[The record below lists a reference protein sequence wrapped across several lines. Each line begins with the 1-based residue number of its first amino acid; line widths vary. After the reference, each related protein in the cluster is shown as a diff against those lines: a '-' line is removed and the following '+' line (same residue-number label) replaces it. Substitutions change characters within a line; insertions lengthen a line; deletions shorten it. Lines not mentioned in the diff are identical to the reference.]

1 LLACNISYT
10 EQEKRQGWA
19 PGGPATLF
27 LFGVLHIG
35 LFANAT
41 SDDRAPLSPVLG
53 MWNIAVSIPL
63 LILAVIEMR
72 RGNRYSG

>member
-1 LLACNISYT
+1 
-10 EQEKRQGWA
+10 
-19 PGGPATLF
+19 
-27 LFGVLHIG
+27 
-35 LFANAT
+35 
-41 SDDRAPLSPVLG
+41 